1 MQAWIKL
8 TIMALVLMLA
18 FLGSNTASAQ
28 GKSET
33 AFVHM
38 CDDFEPMLKIVI
50 KFGTKPLVVGKGV
63 AKHVSGA
70 ILTGNVTVWLHPDGD
85 NFIITLDNGEV
96 ACIIS
101 SGTNMYPYTAPD
113 QPL

>member
-1 MQAWIKL
+1 ML
-8 TIMALVLMLA
+8 TSLMLA
-18 FLGSNTASAQ
+18 TTAFAQ

-70 ILTGNVTVWLHPDGD
+70 ILTGNVTVWLHPEGD
-85 NFIITLDNGEV
+85 NFIITMDNGET

-101 SGTNMYPYTAPD
+101 SGTEMYPYTTPD

>member
-18 FLGSNTASAQ
+18 FLGSTSVFAQ

-38 CDDFEPMLKIVI
+38 CDNFDPMLEVVNR
-50 KFGTKPLVVGKGV
+50 FGVKPLVVGKGV
-63 AKHVSGA
+63 AKHISGVT
-70 ILTGNVTVWLHPDGD
+70 IKGNVTLWLHPEGD
-85 NFIITLDNGEV
+85 NFIVTMDNGEV

-101 SGTNMYPYTAPD
+101 SGTSMFPYTAPD
-113 QPL
+113 RPL

>member
-1 MQAWIKL
+1 ML
-8 TIMALVLMLA
+8 TSLMLA
-18 FLGSNTASAQ
+18 TTASAQ

-38 CDDFEPMLKIVI
+38 CDNFDPMLEVI
-50 KFGTKPLVVGKGV
+50 NKFGTKPLVVGKGV
-63 AKHVSGA
+63 AKHISGTV
-70 ILTGNVTVWLHPDGD
+70 IKGNVTVWLHPKGD
-85 NFIITLDNGEV
+85 NFIITMDNGET

-101 SGTNMYPYTAPD
+101 SGTEMYPYTPPD